1 MSYDQRKGI
10 ITLVPK
16 KDKDRTNLK
25 NWRPISLLNFDYKLV
40 ANVLAN
46 RIINIIP
53 KLIDQTCNI
62 KERFMVKIS
71 ELFQTLSNL
80 QI

>member
-1 MSYDQRKGI
+1 M
-10 ITLVPK
+10 
-16 KDKDRTNLK
+16 
-25 NWRPISLLNFDYKLV
+25 SLLNFDYKLV

-71 ELFQTLSNL
+71 ELFQTLSHL